1 MKLLE
6 NYNSAKQ
13 KYGEKLVRAMV
24 NNGIPDKYLLSSCRF
39 YTEDNVPIPRL
50 KQLFRQWLTYVVKVN
65 NAIDVNRLSFINFV
79 ETIQQFKL
87 EYQIPNIV
95 YKDSKVCVGKI
106 LSARDV
112 SKLPISNTW
121 CIKQPG
127 MFQKYIDNGCSFY
140 LIDNG
145 NNSDYIRYVVLM
157 LDKAGK
163 KYYYDLEN
171 IQLDK
176 DDIEELKTY
185 LTPQSITFIS
195 NLQENKNHN
204 IPFDNNNSQAIIKEV
219 EETKKKILSLMER
232 MGDNTE
238 YLSVENIGEYQN
250 FTPVSY
256 NTEITLHNGRKTKS
270 YVGISNGISTFHI
283 ASDDGCYVVYHKDN
297 ESPDG
302 RMSEEPCNHLQPFI
316 IQELKKLPNSPV

>member
-87 EYQIPNIV
+87 KYQIPNIV

-171 IQLDK
+171 MQLDK

-204 IPFDNNNSQAIIKEV
+204 IPFDNNNSQVIIKEV

-232 MGDNTE
+232 MEGKQLLQETA
-238 YLSVENIGEYQN
+238 LLPISH
-250 FTPVSY
+250 
-256 NTEITLHNGRKTKS
+256 NTEITLDNGVNTTS
-270 YVGISNGISTFHI
+270 LVCISDGVSIFHI
-283 ASDDGCYVVYHKDN
+283 GEDDHCYKMYKENSDGTCSAYETSYIFPEMFN
-297 ESPDG
+297 
-302 RMSEEPCNHLQPFI
+302 
-316 IQELKKLPNSPV
+316 ELKKLPNLPLH